1 MNLSLPSEYELE
13 LHMVIEGQLPRKS
26 NSRKI
31 VSRGRGGPPMVIKS
45 AAAREYM
52 DYVALLAKQQD
63 IQNELGSLDNQLLLV
78 ANVYYTSRR
87 PDLSVE
93 LLLDAL
99 EKAGVVKNDRYV
111 REQIIG
117 ARVDKE
123 RPRTELWLFSIN
135 KEREPITVYGG
146 RKDETVVVY

>member
-1 MNLSLPSEYELE
+1 
-13 LHMVIEGQLPRKS
+13 
-26 NSRKI
+26 
-31 VSRGRGGPPMVIKS
+31 MVIKS

-135 KEREPITVYGG
+135 KEREPITIHGG